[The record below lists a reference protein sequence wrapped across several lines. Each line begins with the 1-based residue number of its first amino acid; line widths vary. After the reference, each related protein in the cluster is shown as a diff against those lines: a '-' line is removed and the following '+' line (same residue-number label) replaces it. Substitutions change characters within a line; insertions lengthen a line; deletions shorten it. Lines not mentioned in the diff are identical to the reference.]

1 MKKGKL
7 FAKILYFVF
16 TFIIGILLALFLPYI
31 YMYYGESVNVIQ
43 DALDEGR
50 YSDAMA
56 LVGGY
61 YDGNYV
67 YQTDFE
73 QGGGIV
79 VFATASLLPS
89 EQDEEGKVVEDA
101 RLHKAYSGFLYG
113 TKSYYVTEGFENN
126 GSKLFVTDLS
136 DTEREVELLD
146 SDRNEDGVK
155 DCVATYYKMNFLYFD
170 FGEEEFD
177 GLKKLSFVD
186 KDGNRVLEAE
196 LNLSFEEQFF
206 ADVNDFVEEYNRDYR
221 SEELIR
227 LDEEFRAKDENYKMS
242 SAGVAKS
249 GADKKSAVIVVVYF
263 IAIYV
268 IYDFIL
274 GGHWILKGIKFV
286 LTKVFKVKFKTKERQ
301 KENFGNDYYCKVT
314 LQADISELEDFNESV
329 QVRYSDEKEE
339 ATFILLKSG
348 NYTATVSVKA
358 GDYGNLWVDINEKYL
373 TQNLPDI
380 LEVEG
385 YHKQITFKII
395 KRED

>member
-31 YMYYGESVNVIQ
+31 YMYYGESVNVLQ
-43 DALDEGR
+43 SALDEGR
-50 YSDAMA
+50 YADAMA

-61 YDGNYV
+61 YDENYV

-79 VFATASLLPS
+79 VFAAASLLPS
-89 EQDEEGKVVEDA
+89 EQDEEGNVVEDA

-126 GSKLFVTDLS
+126 SSKLFVTDSS
-136 DTEREVELLD
+136 DIERKVELLD
-146 SDRNEDGVK
+146 SDINEDGVK
-155 DCVATYYKMNFLYFD
+155 DSVATYYKMNFLYFD
-170 FGEEEFD
+170 FGAEEFD
-177 GLKKLSFVD
+177 GLKKLSFAD
-186 KDGNRVLEAE
+186 KDGNRVLEVE
-196 LNLSFEEQFF
+196 LNLSFGERFF

-221 SEELIR
+221 SEELPR
-227 LDEEFRAKDENYKMS
+227 LDEEFRAKGESYKMS

-263 IAIYV
+263 IVIYV

-286 LTKVFKVKFKTKERQ
+286 LSKVFKVQFKTKELP

-314 LQADISELEDFNESV
+314 LQADVSELENFNESV